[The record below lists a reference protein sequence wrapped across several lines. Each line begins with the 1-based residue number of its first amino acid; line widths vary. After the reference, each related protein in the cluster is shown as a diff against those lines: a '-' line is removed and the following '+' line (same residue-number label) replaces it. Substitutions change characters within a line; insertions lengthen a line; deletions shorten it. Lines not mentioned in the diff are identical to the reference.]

1 MSLIGISRAALER
14 KGRRAAS
21 PVSGAGSAGTASAM
35 TPERDES
42 REPAQIDELLDEFGD
57 RAGPDPA
64 REPEFHPV
72 EEAAIVEPATDDDD
86 DDAADE

>member
-1 MSLIGISRAALER
+1 
-14 KGRRAAS
+14 
-21 PVSGAGSAGTASAM
+21 M

-86 DDAADE
+86 DAADE

>member
-57 RAGPDPA
+57 RAGPDPT
-64 REPEFHPV
+64 REPELELGDDEV
-72 EEAAIVEPATDDDD
+72 IVEPAADDDEK
-86 DDAADE
+86 DE